1 MTETLFSA
9 EFFRHN
15 REQLRKLVN
24 AEVIVITANG
34 VLQRSADTVYPFQ
47 QDTNFWYVIG
57 IDEPDVLLVMD
68 VGEEYIIL
76 PKRSYYQDT
85 FDGMLDTE
93 IVKQKSGI
101 KNIYSFEEGW
111 KKLKARISKVDQVAT
126 IAPPP
131 HYIDVYGMYTNPARR
146 VLARSLREIQESIK
160 LVDIREHFATLRMIK
175 QPAEIE
181 AIKRAIAIT
190 GDGLAEVI
198 GAARSDR
205 YKYEYEVE
213 ADLTRAFRHNKSD
226 HAFDPI
232 IAGGARACTLH
243 NTNMSSTIHKNELL
257 LFDIGA
263 SYKGYAADITRTIA
277 IGKPTK
283 RQQAVY
289 DAVKDAQEYAYSLL
303 KPGVDLK
310 DYELK
315 IEHYIGEKL
324 VELGVVKKN
333 ESSEVRKYY
342 PHAASHHLGLDV
354 HDIDDRKSLLAPN
367 MVITVEPGI
376 YIPEEGIGVRI
387 EDDVRITEDGIEVL
401 SAHLPS
407 QLD

>member
-1 MTETLFSA
+1 MAQSLFSA

-15 REQLRKLVN
+15 REQLRRLVST
-24 AEVIVITANG
+24 EVIVVTANG

-47 QDTNFWYVIG
+47 QDTNFWYVTG
-57 IDEPDVLLVMD
+57 INEPDALLVMD
-68 VGEEYIIL
+68 VGKEYIIL

-85 FDGMLDTE
+85 FDGALDTRS
-93 IVKQKSGI
+93 IKQKSGI

-111 KKLKARISKVDQVAT
+111 KKLKARVSKLDQVAT

-131 HYIDVYGMYTNPARR
+131 QYIDVYGMYTNPARW
-146 VLARSLREIQESIK
+146 VLARSLREIHESIK

-181 AIKRAIAIT
+181 AIKRAITIT

-198 GAARSDR
+198 ETARSDR

-213 ADLTRAFRHNKSD
+213 ADLTRAFRRKKSD

-232 IAGGARACTLH
+232 VAGGARACTLH
-243 NTNMSSTIHKNELL
+243 NTNMSSAISKNELL

-263 SYKGYAADITRTIA
+263 AYEGYAADISRTIA
-277 IGKPTK
+277 IDKPTK

-289 DAVKDAQEYAYSLL
+289 GAVKDAQEYAYSLL
-303 KPGVDLK
+303 KPSVALK
-310 DYELK
+310 DYELQ

-324 VELGVVKKN
+324 IGLGVIKKN
-333 ESSEVRKYY
+333 ESNEVRKYY

-367 MVITVEPGI
+367 MVVTVEPGI